1 MGLRACGLRA
11 WGLMSLR
18 AKGFS
23 MGLYFWCY
31 KLELVILKLLTL
43 KLVTFELW
51 GSLGFPGPLSLC
63 KKFKR
68 TGRVAQ
74 GIPAKPSE
82 ARSSKVTTGNTH
94 SMENRPS
101 NKNFS
106 IV

>member
-1 MGLRACGLRA
+1 MRACGLR
-11 WGLMSLR
+11 SLR

-63 KKFKR
+63 KKFER
-68 TGRVAQ
+68 AERVAQ
-74 GIPAKPSE
+74 GIPAKPV
-82 ARSSKVTTGNTH
+82 AQKLLQVIL
-94 SMENRPS
+94 
-101 NKNFS
+101 
-106 IV
+106 IVWKIVRQTRIFATI